1 MLAKNSQAPRS
12 IRKHALSLAFF
23 ASKLAP
29 TEGDPTRTA
38 ALFCILL
45 IYPCPSHP
53 TPARGHRSDPVPMDR
68 TLTVFTFRWPLLL
81 AAVFA
86 LCATG
91 CSQQQGRDIARQFS
105 DGKPDEFFQTSVD
118 RMATLGMRDNLQS
131 LYLLMSKLYL
141 RNPNQWR
148 QSGYPDAVTAARQ
161 IRQAIENRQPL
172 PALGDRRDLAAL
184 SYSLSPDFRGDRVGA
199 FIYAIG
205 SMLVTAHGGRTQ
217 FYVTDSINPQFVS
230 NAARNIEKATWLLSQ
245 RQDANGVLLLFSNE
259 ISEEGSN
266 LSFAVEF
273 GKIVARLD
281 LLTQILDERYRRI
294 GLNYAQSLLLM
305 NFLPVQ

>member
-1 MLAKNSQAPRS
+1 MKHTFPPFIPRWMSRPLWLVVVFMLC
-12 IRKHALSLAFF
+12 
-23 ASKLAP
+23 
-29 TEGDPTRTA
+29 TTA
-38 ALFCILL
+38 
-45 IYPCPSHP
+45 
-53 TPARGHRSDPVPMDR
+53 
-68 TLTVFTFRWPLLL
+68 
-81 AAVFA
+81 
-86 LCATG
+86 

-131 LYLLMSKLYL
+131 LYLLMNKLYL

-148 QSGYPDAVTAARQ
+148 QSGYPDAVSASRE

-184 SYSLSPDFRGDRVGA
+184 SYSLSPEFRGDRVGA

-217 FYVTDSINPQFVS
+217 FYISDSIDPQFVS

-281 LLTQILDERYRRI
+281 LLTQMLDERYRRM
-294 GLNYAQSLLLM
+294 GVNYAQSLLLM

>member
-1 MLAKNSQAPRS
+1 MV
-12 IRKHALSLAFF
+12 
-23 ASKLAP
+23 
-29 TEGDPTRTA
+29 DPFLVR
-38 ALFCILL
+38 LL
-45 IYPCPSHP
+45 
-53 TPARGHRSDPVPMDR
+53 RNVR
-68 TLTVFTFRWPLLL
+68 LPLMAGALL
-81 AAVFA
+81 ASLSA
-86 LCATG
+86 CT
-91 CSQQQGRDIARQFS
+91 QQQGRDIASQFS
-105 DGKPDEFFQTSVD
+105 EGRPQELFQTSVD
-118 RMATLGMRDNLQS
+118 RMATLSMRDNLRS
-131 LYLLMSKLYL
+131 LYLLMNKLYL

-148 QSGYPDAVTAARQ
+148 LSGYVDATTAERQ
-161 IRQAIENRQPL
+161 IRQAIEQRQPL
-172 PALGDRRDLAAL
+172 PQLGERRDLAAL
-184 SYSLSPDFRGDRVGA
+184 SYALSPEFRGDRVGA

-205 SMLVTAHGGRTQ
+205 SMLVTAHGGRSE
-217 FYVTDSINPQFVS
+217 FFMTDTIDPQFVS

-281 LLTQILDERYRRI
+281 LLAQMLDERYRRI

>member
-1 MLAKNSQAPRS
+1 MERPLPVF
-12 IRKHALSLAFF
+12 LSGWTH
-23 ASKLAP
+23 S
-29 TEGDPTRTA
+29 
-38 ALFCILL
+38 
-45 IYPCPSHP
+45 
-53 TPARGHRSDPVPMDR
+53 
-68 TLTVFTFRWPLLL
+68 PLLL
-81 AAVFA
+81 TVILA
-86 LCATG
+86 LLVGG
-91 CSQQQGRDIARQFS
+91 CSQQQERDLVRQFT
-105 DGKPDEFFQTSVD
+105 DGKPDELFQTSVD
-118 RMATLGMRDNLQS
+118 RMATLGMHDNLQS
-131 LYLLMSKLYL
+131 LDLLMSKLYL
-141 RNPNQWR
+141 RNPSQWR
-148 QSGYPDAVTAARQ
+148 ASGHLDALSAAKE
-161 IRQAIENRQPL
+161 IREAIEQQRPL
-172 PALGDRRDLAAL
+172 PALGERRDLAAL
-184 SYSLSPDFRGDRVGA
+184 SYSLSPEFRGDRVGA

-245 RQDANGVLLLFSNE
+245 RQDANGELLLFSNE

>member
-1 MLAKNSQAPRS
+1 MDHTFPPLTCRWMNRPRW
-12 IRKHALSLAFF
+12 LVLVF
-23 ASKLAP
+23 LLC
-29 TEGDPTRTA
+29 TTA
-38 ALFCILL
+38 
-45 IYPCPSHP
+45 
-53 TPARGHRSDPVPMDR
+53 
-68 TLTVFTFRWPLLL
+68 
-81 AAVFA
+81 
-86 LCATG
+86 

-105 DGKPDEFFQTSVD
+105 NGKPDEFLQTSVD

-131 LYLLMSKLYL
+131 LYLLMNKLYL

-148 QSGYPDAVTAARQ
+148 QSGYLDAVSAARE
-161 IRQAIENRQPL
+161 IRSAIENRQPL

-184 SYSLSPDFRGDRVGA
+184 SYSLSPEFRGDRVGA

-205 SMLVTAHGGRTQ
+205 SMLVTAHGGGRTR
-217 FYVTDSINPQFVS
+217 FYISDTINPQFVS

-281 LLTQILDERYRRI
+281 LLTQMLDERYRRI
-294 GLNYAQSLLLM
+294 GVNYAQSLLLM

>member
-1 MLAKNSQAPRS
+1 MVFPLTVYPLGALRQLMLAGVLMSCVSA
-12 IRKHALSLAFF
+12 
-23 ASKLAP
+23 
-29 TEGDPTRTA
+29 
-38 ALFCILL
+38 
-45 IYPCPSHP
+45 
-53 TPARGHRSDPVPMDR
+53 
-68 TLTVFTFRWPLLL
+68 
-81 AAVFA
+81 
-86 LCATG
+86 
-91 CSQQQGRDIARQFS
+91 CSQQQGRDIATQLS
-105 DGKPDEFFQTSVD
+105 KGNPQELFQTSVD
-118 RMATLGMRDNLQS
+118 RMATLSMQANLQS

-148 QSGYPDAVTAARQ
+148 QAGYADAASAERQ
-161 IRQAIENRQPL
+161 IRQAIEQRQGL
-172 PALGDRRDLAAL
+172 PGLGERRDLAAL
-184 SYSLSPDFRGDRVGA
+184 SYALGPEFKGDRVGA

-205 SMLVTAHGGRTQ
+205 SMLVTAHGGRTE
-217 FYVTDSINPQFVS
+217 FFITDTIDPQFVS

-281 LLTQILDERYRRI
+281 LLTQMLDERYRRI

>member
-1 MLAKNSQAPRS
+1 
-12 IRKHALSLAFF
+12 
-23 ASKLAP
+23 
-29 TEGDPTRTA
+29 
-38 ALFCILL
+38 
-45 IYPCPSHP
+45 
-53 TPARGHRSDPVPMDR
+53 MDR
-68 TLTVFTFRWPLLL
+68 TFTIFTTRWPLLL

-118 RMATLGMRDNLQS
+118 RMATLGMRENLQS

-141 RNPNQWR
+141 RNPSQWR

>member
-1 MLAKNSQAPRS
+1 
-12 IRKHALSLAFF
+12 
-23 ASKLAP
+23 
-29 TEGDPTRTA
+29 
-38 ALFCILL
+38 
-45 IYPCPSHP
+45 
-53 TPARGHRSDPVPMDR
+53 MDR
-68 TLTVFTFRWPLLL
+68 TSTTFISRWPLLSAALL
-81 AAVFA
+81 ALFA
-86 LCATG
+86 SG
-91 CSQQQGRDIARQFS
+91 CSQQQGRDIASQFS
-105 DGKPDEFFQTSVD
+105 NGRPDEFFQTSVD
-118 RMATLGMRDNLQS
+118 RMATLSMRDNLQS

-148 QSGYPDAVTAARQ
+148 QSGYPDAVSAARE
-161 IRQAIENRQPL
+161 IRQAIEQQQPL
-172 PALGDRRDLAAL
+172 PALGERRDLAAL
-184 SYSLSPDFRGDRVGA
+184 SYSLSPDFKGDRVGA

-217 FYVTDSINPQFVS
+217 FYMTDSINPQFVS

-273 GKIVARLD
+273 GKVVARLD
-281 LLTQILDERYRRI
+281 LLAQMLDERYRRVA
-294 GLNYAQSLLLM
+294 LNYAQSLLLM

>member
-1 MLAKNSQAPRS
+1 MRP
-12 IRKHALSLAFF
+12 
-23 ASKLAP
+23 
-29 TEGDPTRTA
+29 
-38 ALFCILL
+38 
-45 IYPCPSHP
+45 
-53 TPARGHRSDPVPMDR
+53 
-68 TLTVFTFRWPLLL
+68 PLLL
-81 AAVFA
+81 ALVLTLFA
-86 LCATG
+86 SG
-91 CSQQQGRDIARQFS
+91 CSQQQEHELVKQFTG
-105 DGKPDEFFQTSVD
+105 GKPDELFQTSVD

-131 LYLLMSKLYL
+131 LDLLMNKLYL
-141 RNPNQWR
+141 RNPSQWR
-148 QSGYPDAVTAARQ
+148 ASGYLDAASAARE
-161 IRQAIENRQPL
+161 IREAIEQRRPL
-172 PALGDRRDLAAL
+172 AALGERRDLVAL
-184 SYSLSPDFRGDRVGA
+184 SYSLSPEFRGDRVGA

-217 FYVTDSINPQFVS
+217 FYVTDSINPEFVS

-245 RQDANGVLLLFSNE
+245 RQDANGELLLFSNE
-259 ISEEGSN
+259 LSEDGSN

>member
-1 MLAKNSQAPRS
+1 MV
-12 IRKHALSLAFF
+12 
-23 ASKLAP
+23 
-29 TEGDPTRTA
+29 
-38 ALFCILL
+38 
-45 IYPCPSHP
+45 YPLC
-53 TPARGHRSDPVPMDR
+53 VPPQR
-68 TLTVFTFRWPLLL
+68 VLRRLLL
-81 AAVFA
+81 AGTLMA
-86 LCATG
+86 CAAG
-91 CSQQQGRDIARQFS
+91 CTQQQGRDIATQLGNGRPQ
-105 DGKPDEFFQTSVD
+105 ELFQTSVD
-118 RMATLGMRDNLQS
+118 RMATLSMQDNLQS

-148 QSGYPDAVTAARQ
+148 ESGFLDAASAERQ
-161 IRQAIENRQPL
+161 IRQAIEQRQAL
-172 PALGDRRDLAAL
+172 PQLGERRDLAAL
-184 SYSLSPDFRGDRVGA
+184 SYALSPEFRGDRVGA

-205 SMLVTAHGGRTQ
+205 SMLVTAHGGRTE
-217 FYVTDSINPQFVS
+217 FFITDTIDPQFVS

-281 LLTQILDERYRRI
+281 LLAELLDERYRRI